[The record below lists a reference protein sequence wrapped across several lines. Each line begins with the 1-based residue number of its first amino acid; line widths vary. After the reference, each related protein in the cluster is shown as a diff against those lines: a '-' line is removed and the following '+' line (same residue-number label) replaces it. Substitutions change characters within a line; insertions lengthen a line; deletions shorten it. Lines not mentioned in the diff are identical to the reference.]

1 MLKALFTYNRWQKIF
16 SLLLASLIWFAVR
29 TGIGLNLRVDDVGR
43 DGRRF
48 AGLPITVLTTAS
60 DLGRYQVVPATVTL
74 VLRGDPE
81 VLKDLAPADIE
92 VYVNLVEPGPG
103 RSTRPIHFHAPAGTE
118 VVTINPVEVQI
129 ERITNA
135 LLPPTN

>member
-29 TGIGLNLRVDDVGR
+29 TGIGLNLRVDDVDR
-43 DGRRF
+43 DDRRF
-48 AGLPITVLTTAS
+48 VGLPITVLTTAS
-60 DLGRYQVVPATVTL
+60 DLGRYQVVPATTTL
-74 VLRGDPE
+74 VLRGDPV
-81 VLKDLAPADIE
+81 VLKDLAPTDIE

-103 RSTRPIHFHAPAGTE
+103 RSTRPIHFHAPPGTE

-129 ERITNA
+129 HRLTNA
-135 LLPPTN
+135 LLPPAH